1 MQPISKSNWVE
12 GTVLE
17 QKNWT
22 DTLASIKIA
31 AKVNPYISGQFTRI
45 ALEINNEIISRPYSY
60 VSAPSDNFLEI
71 VYVKIPDGKLTP
83 KLSEL
88 KSGDNILV
96 NNNAFGYF
104 VMSEIPKGDN
114 LWLLA
119 TGTGS
124 GVFISL
130 LKTDA
135 PWNRFKK
142 VTLIHGVRNKEEL
155 TYLDQIAKFKN
166 KYPQKFH
173 YIKSVTREKIDG
185 CLNTRIPNA
194 IENGIFET
202 TTKIKIS
209 KTSQFMICGN
219 PDMIKET
226 INNLKNKGLEINRR
240 SNPGN
245 ITIEKYW

>member
-1 MQPISKSNWVE
+1 M
-12 GTVLE
+12 
-17 QKNWT
+17 
-22 DTLASIKIA
+22 
-31 AKVNPYISGQFTRI
+31 
-45 ALEINNEIISRPYSY
+45 
-60 VSAPSDNFLEI
+60 
-71 VYVKIPDGKLTP
+71 
-83 KLSEL
+83 
-88 KSGDNILV
+88 
-96 NNNAFGYF
+96 
-104 VMSEIPKGDN
+104 
-114 LWLLA
+114 
-119 TGTGS
+119 
-124 GVFISL
+124 
-130 LKTDA
+130 
-135 PWNRFKK
+135 
-142 VTLIHGVRNKEEL
+142 RNKEEL

-166 KYPQKFH
+166 KYPQKFN

-240 SNPGN
+240 SKPGN